1 MIDIG
6 EMMMMMMTGLQTT
19 TNNVKMNRV
28 DDSMSTYSMVYVS
41 RDNPS
46 KEWSQH
52 IQLPFIDPPSDCSIL
67 PLIW

>member
-6 EMMMMMMTGLQTT
+6 EMMMMMITGLQTT

-41 RDNPS
+41 RDNSS
-46 KEWSQH
+46 KE
-52 IQLPFIDPPSDCSIL
+52 
-67 PLIW
+67 